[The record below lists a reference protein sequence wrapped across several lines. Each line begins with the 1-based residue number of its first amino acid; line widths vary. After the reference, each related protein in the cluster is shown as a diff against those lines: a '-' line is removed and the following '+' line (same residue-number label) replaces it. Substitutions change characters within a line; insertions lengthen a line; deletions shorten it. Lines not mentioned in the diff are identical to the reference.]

1 MYIYIYTYTY
11 VLPTSKGKKYSP
23 YSTYTFIVSYVSTSP
38 VLLSHSFYGHLP
50 PGRFLYSSPSPI
62 H

>member
-1 MYIYIYTYTY
+1 MYTYTY

-50 PGRFLYSSPSPI
+50 PWSLSTHSSPSPI